1 MFPDCS
7 NFRAE
12 AADNRPQYEG
22 YRDSNITG
30 EGNDKEFRV
39 GYVKKPR
46 QESDHSNV
54 GEFQS
59 LDSWKKVSCQE
70 GISEIKVKAPIQGTG
85 KMEN

>member
-22 YRDSNITG
+22 YRDSNIKW

-39 GYVKKPR
+39 AYVKKPR
-46 QESDHSNV
+46 QESDH
-54 GEFQS
+54 
-59 LDSWKKVSCQE
+59 
-70 GISEIKVKAPIQGTG
+70 
-85 KMEN
+85 